1 MLDTAL
7 ATLVYWQHPAAILCS
22 GLLFGGM
29 TLFAFGFAASLF
41 TALPPES
48 ARLAIRKTFPHFYM
62 WVIIISLCAA
72 ALSWQ
77 TDERVCIILAVI
89 GVSTIPTRQILMP
102 RINAAS
108 DAKDFR
114 AFKWLH
120 GISVAITLVHIG
132 ASGYS
137 LVSIGRS

>member
-7 ATLVYWQHPAAILCS
+7 ATLSYWPHPAAILCS

-48 ARLAIRKTFPHFYM
+48 ARLVMRKTFPHFYM
-62 WVIIISLCAA
+62 WVITISLCAA
-72 ALSWQ
+72 VLSWH
-77 TDERVCIILAVI
+77 TDERISIILAVI
-89 GVSTIPTRQILMP
+89 SISTIPTRQILMP

-108 DAKDFR
+108 DAENFR

-120 GISVAITLVHIG
+120 GASVVITLFHIG
-132 ASGYS
+132 ASGYCLIS
-137 LVSIGRS
+137 LAG